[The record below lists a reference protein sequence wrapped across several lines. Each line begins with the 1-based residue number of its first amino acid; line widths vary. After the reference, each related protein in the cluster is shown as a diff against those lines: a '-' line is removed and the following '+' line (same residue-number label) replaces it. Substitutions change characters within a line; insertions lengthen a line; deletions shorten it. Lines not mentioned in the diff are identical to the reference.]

1 MEAMDD
7 SARTLPLPLRL
18 PLTRTRPLPLTLT
31 LALPLPLTLTLA
43 LTLTLMEAMDD
54 SAVLAEL
61 LPLLRAT
68 FAPALP
74 ALPPPLEV
82 LTLTLTLSPN
92 ANPK

>member
-1 MEAMDD
+1 MTL
-7 SARTLPLPLRL
+7 TLPLPWHRCA
-18 PLTRTRPLPLTLT
+18 PPFSST
-31 LALPLPLTLTLA
+31 
-43 LTLTLMEAMDD
+43 MEAMDD

-82 LTLTLTLSPN
+82 LTRTRTRTNP
-92 ANPK
+92 NPK